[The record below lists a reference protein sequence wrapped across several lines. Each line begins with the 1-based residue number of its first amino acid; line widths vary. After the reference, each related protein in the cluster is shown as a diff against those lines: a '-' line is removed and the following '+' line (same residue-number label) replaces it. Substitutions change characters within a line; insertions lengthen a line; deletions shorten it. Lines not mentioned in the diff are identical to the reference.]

1 MFESYLTVDGLT
13 AVDNELPNEL
23 GRTLMI
29 AISVTLTILT
39 LTFVGGLPL
48 FFASL
53 LVLGAAFLSK
63 SWQPP
68 AS

>member
-1 MFESYLTVDGLT
+1 MFESCLTLGEHI

-23 GRTLMI
+23 GRTVMV

-48 FFASL
+48 FIASL

-63 SWQPP
+63 SSWLP